1 MFDCLLY
8 STRPERAPT
17 PLESWAAQEAK
28 SETTAD
34 DLRLQVAALGARAVL
49 RRRRAIRDAMLMLS
63 ACAAAAVGCL
73 M

>member
-8 STRPERAPT
+8 SIRPERAPT
-17 PLESWAAQEAK
+17 SLESWAAQEAK

-34 DLRLQVAALGARAVL
+34 DLRLQVAAMRARVDL
-49 RRRRAIRDAMLMLS
+49 RRHAMRDAMLLLS
-63 ACAAAAVGCL
+63 ACTAAAMGCL